1 MRRKG
6 LRLYTH
12 TRMITN
18 YLKIAWRTLRKQQ
31 GFTFINI
38 FGLAVGLAC
47 CMLIMLYVLDELS
60 FDRYNEK
67 ADRIYRVQADIK
79 FGGNDMHF
87 AVSPD
92 PIGPT
97 LKKDYPQ
104 VEQFVR
110 LHQRG
115 TWLVKRAGE
124 TTNLREDNITFADST
139 LFDVFTLPLI
149 SGDPKRALA
158 EPNTVVISE
167 SAAKRHFGN
176 QNPMGQPMIFDTD
189 KTFKVSGVMRDMP
202 QNSHFRSDFFL
213 SMLNDDYTWGQW
225 LSNNHHT
232 YVLLKPGT
240 DTAIFAKYFNTIIE
254 KYVGPQAMQIIGT
267 TMKQFR
273 KAGNSVGYWLIPL
286 TDIHLHSKQQ
296 AELAPNGDI
305 QYVYIFSAVALFILI
320 IACINFMNLATA
332 RSANRAK
339 EVGVRKVMGSERQQL
354 IGQFMTE
361 SILTTV
367 LAMVLALFI
376 VGITLPGFNTI
387 AGKEMGIVQLVS
399 PYYLPLLIALPILVG
414 LLAGSYPAF
423 FLSSFQPITVL
434 KGKINVS
441 FKSAGLRSG
450 LVVFQFMMS
459 VVLIVGT
466 IIVYRQITYIQTKNV
481 GFNREQLLTINDVYS
496 MGKQAETFKQEVLR
510 LPGVVSGSISG
521 FLPTPSNRN
530 DMAFFAEGESDRNK
544 GINMQTWGVDYDYV
558 KTLAMQ
564 VVQGRDFSRA
574 FGSDSSGI
582 ILNEAAVKVLGFN
595 GSPIGRRVWRFDD
608 GQLKTQKTYT
618 IIGVVKNFHFESLRR
633 NIGALS
639 LVLREN
645 SGAATFRLSS
655 TNLPTLMK
663 EVEAKW
669 KQIAP
674 GQPFSYQFMDDSFD
688 EMYRAEQ
695 RVGTIALTFAALAIL
710 IACLGLF
717 GLAAFMA
724 EQRTKEIGV
733 RKVLGASV
741 GSIIGLLSKDFL
753 KLVLISIVIASPL
766 AWYAMSQWLKDF
778 AYKIDI
784 EWWMFALA
792 GILAVGI
799 ALLTVSF
806 QSIKAALMNPVKSLR
821 SE

>member
-1 MRRKG
+1 M
-6 LRLYTH
+6 L
-12 TRMITN
+12 TN

-31 GFTFINI
+31 GFTIINI

-60 FDRYNEK
+60 FDRYNAK
-67 ADRIYRVQADIK
+67 ADRIYRVQSDIK

-87 AVSPD
+87 AAAPD
-92 PIGPT
+92 PLGPT

-124 TTNLREDNITFADST
+124 TTNLREANITFADST
-139 LFDVFTLPLI
+139 LFDVFTLPFV

-158 EPNTVVISE
+158 EPNSVVISE

-176 QNPMGQPMIFDTD
+176 QNPIGQPMVFENTKI
-189 KTFKVSGVMRDMP
+189 FKVSGVMRDMP
-202 QNSHFRSDFFL
+202 QNSHFHSDFFL
-213 SMLNDDYTWGQW
+213 SMRNDDYPWGQW
-225 LSNNHHT
+225 LSINHHT
-232 YVLLKPGT
+232 YILLKPGQAGAPT
-240 DTAIFAKYFNTIIE
+240 DPAVFAKNFDTILK
-254 KYVGPQAMQIIGT
+254 KYVGPQAMQVLGT
-267 TMKQFR
+267 SMEQFQ
-273 KAGNSVGYWLIPL
+273 KAGNQVKFWLLPL

-296 AELAPNGDI
+296 VELAPNGDI
-305 QYVYIFSAVALFILI
+305 QYVYIFSAVALFILL

-361 SILTTV
+361 SVLTTL
-367 LAMVLALFI
+367 LAMILACGMVVLAL
-376 VGITLPGFNTI
+376 PSFNTI
-387 AGKEMGIVQLVS
+387 AGKQMSIVQLVS
-399 PYYLPLLIALPILVG
+399 PYYLPLLIALPIVVG

-423 FLSSFQPITVL
+423 FLSSFQPIKVL
-434 KGKINVS
+434 KGGTAFRNINRS
-441 FKSAGLRSG
+441 FKSADLRSG

-481 GFNREQLLTINDVYS
+481 GFKRDQLLTVNGVYS
-496 MGKQAETFKQEVLR
+496 LGKQAETFKQEVMR

-530 DMAFFAEGESDRNK
+530 DMAFFAEGESSRNK
-544 GINMQTWGVDYDYV
+544 GVNMQTWGVDYDYI

-564 VVQGRDFSRA
+564 LVQGRDFSRA
-574 FGSDSSGI
+574 FGADSSGI
-582 ILNEAAVKVLGFN
+582 ILNEAAVKVLGFKD
-595 GSPIGRRVWRFDD
+595 PIGKRVWRFDD
-608 GQLKTQKTYT
+608 PQGKTQKTYT
-618 IIGVVKNFHFESLRR
+618 IIGIVKNFHFESLRR

-639 LVLREN
+639 LVLDAN
-645 SGAATFRLSS
+645 SGAASFRLSS

-663 EVEAKW
+663 EVEARW
-669 KQIAP
+669 KQLAP
-674 GQPFSYQFMDDSFD
+674 DQPFSYQFMDDSFD

-753 KLVLISIVIASPL
+753 KLVLISIVIASPI
-766 AWYAMSQWLKDF
+766 AWYAMGQWLEDF

-784 EWWMFALA
+784 EWWMFLLA
-792 GILAVGI
+792 GLLAVGI

-806 QSIKAALMNPVKSLR
+806 QSVKAALMNPVKSLR

>member
-1 MRRKG
+1 M
-6 LRLYTH
+6 L
-12 TRMITN
+12 TN

-60 FDRYNEK
+60 YDRYNAK
-67 ADRIYRVQADIK
+67 ADRIYRIQADIK

-115 TWLVKRAGE
+115 TWSVKQVGE
-124 TTNLREDNITFADST
+124 PTNLREDNITFADST
-139 LFDVFTLPLI
+139 LFDVFTLPLV
-149 SGDPKRALA
+149 SGDPRRALA

-167 SAAKRHFGN
+167 SAAKRHFGS
-176 QNPMGQPMIFDTD
+176 QNPMGKPMLFDNN

-202 QNSHFRSDFFL
+202 HNSHFRSDFFL
-213 SMLNDDYTWGQW
+213 SMLNNDYPWGQW

-232 YVLLKPGT
+232 YILLKPGT
-240 DTAIFAKYFNTIIE
+240 DPAVFSKNFDAVIE
-254 KYVGPQAMQIIGT
+254 KYVGPQALQLVGT
-267 TMKQFR
+267 SMEQFR
-273 KAGNSVGYWLIPL
+273 KAGNQIAFWMIPL

-296 AELAPNGDI
+296 VELAPNGDI
-305 QYVYIFSAVALFILI
+305 QYVYIFSAVALFILL

-339 EVGVRKVMGSERQQL
+339 EVGVRKVMGSERKQL

-367 LAMVLALFI
+367 LAMLLAVCL
-376 VGITLPGFNTI
+376 VAVALPGFNTI
-387 AGKEMGIVQLVS
+387 SGKTMSIAQLVS
-399 PYYLPLLIALPILVG
+399 PYYLPLLVALPILVG

-441 FKSAGLRSG
+441 FKSVGLRSG

-481 GFNREQLLTINDVYS
+481 GFNRDQVMTVNGVYA

-510 LPGVVSGSISG
+510 LPGVVSGSVSG
-521 FLPTPSNRN
+521 YLPTPSNRG
-530 DMAFFAEGESDRNK
+530 DTSFFPEEQTDLNK
-544 GINMQTWGVDYDYV
+544 GISMQYWGVDYDYV
-558 KTLAMQ
+558 KTLGMQ
-564 VVQGRDFSRA
+564 VVQGRDFSRE

-582 ILNEAAVKVLGFN
+582 LVNEAAVKILGFKN
-595 GSPIGRRVWRFDD
+595 PLGKRIWRPDD
-608 GQLKTQKTYT
+608 PQLKTKKLYT
-618 IIGVVKNFHFESLRR
+618 IIGVIKNFHFESLRR

-639 LVLREN
+639 LVLDAN
-645 SGAATFRLSS
+645 SGAASFRISRA
-655 TNLPTLMK
+655 NVPVLMK
-663 EVEAKW
+663 QIEAKW

-695 RVGTIALTFAALAIL
+695 RIGTIAMTFAALAIL

-753 KLVLISIVIASPL
+753 KLVLIAILIASPL
-766 AWYAMSQWLKDF
+766 AWYAMDQWLKDF

-792 GILAVGI
+792 GLLAVGI

>member
-1 MRRKG
+1 MF
-6 LRLYTH
+6 
-12 TRMITN
+12 TN
-18 YLKIAWRTLRKQQ
+18 YLKIAWRTLRKQR
-31 GFTFINI
+31 GLTFINI

-60 FDRYNEK
+60 YDRYNEK
-67 ADRIYRVQADIK
+67 ADRIYRIHSEIK

-115 TWLVKRAGE
+115 TWSVKRVGE
-124 TTNLREDNITFADST
+124 PTNMREDNITFADST
-139 LFDVFTLPLI
+139 LFDVFTLPLV

-158 EPNTVVISE
+158 EPNSVVISE
-167 SAAKRHFGN
+167 SAAKRHFGS
-176 QNPMGQPMIFDTD
+176 QNPMGKPMVFDNN
-189 KTFKVSGVMRDMP
+189 KTFNVSGVMRDMP
-202 QNSHFRSDFFL
+202 KNSHFRSDFFL
-213 SMLNDDYTWGQW
+213 SMLNDNYPWGQW

-232 YVLLKPGT
+232 YILLKPGT
-240 DTAIFAKYFNTIIE
+240 DPAVFAKNFDTVIE
-254 KYVGPQAMQIIGT
+254 KYAGPQAMQIIGS
-267 TMKQFR
+267 TMEQFR
-273 KAGNSVGYWLIPL
+273 KAGNQMGYWLIPL

-296 AELAPNGDI
+296 IELAPNGDI

-339 EVGVRKVMGSERQQL
+339 EVGVRKVMGSERNQL
-354 IGQFMTE
+354 VGQFMTE

-367 LAMVLALFI
+367 LAMLLAICI
-376 VGITLPGFNTI
+376 VSVALPGFNSV
-387 AGKEMGIVQLVS
+387 AGKEMSIGQLVS
-399 PYYLPLLIALPILVG
+399 PYYLPLLIALPIFVG

-423 FLSSFQPITVL
+423 FLSSFQPIKVL

-481 GFNREQLLTINDVYS
+481 GFKREQLLTVNGVYA

-521 FLPTPSNRN
+521 YLPTPSDRS
-530 DMAFFAEGESDRNK
+530 DMAFFAEGESNRNK
-544 GINMQTWGVDYDYV
+544 GVNMQTWGVDYDYV

-564 VVQGRDFSRA
+564 VVQGRDFSRE
-574 FGSDSSGI
+574 FGADSSGI
-582 ILNEAAVKVLGFN
+582 ILNEAAAKVLGFKN
-595 GSPIGRRVWRFDD
+595 PIGKRVWRFDD
-608 GQLKTQKTYT
+608 PQGKTQKTYT

-639 LVLREN
+639 LVLDAN
-645 SGAATFRLSS
+645 SGAASFRLSS
-655 TNLPTLMK
+655 SNLPALVK

-669 KQIAP
+669 KQLSP

-695 RVGTIALTFAALAIL
+695 RIGTIALIFAALAIL

-753 KLVLISIVIASPL
+753 KLVLIAILIASPL
-766 AWYAMSQWLKDF
+766 AWYAMNQWLADF

-792 GILAVGI
+792 GLLSIGI